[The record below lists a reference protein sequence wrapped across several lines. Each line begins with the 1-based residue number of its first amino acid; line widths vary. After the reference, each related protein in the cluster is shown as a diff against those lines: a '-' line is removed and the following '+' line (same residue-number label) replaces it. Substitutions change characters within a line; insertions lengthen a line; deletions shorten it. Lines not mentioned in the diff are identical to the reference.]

1 MKYVLDAS
9 VILTFL
15 LGNNPTVNHR
25 FPVLLQKASHNA
37 LKLYSTSFLP
47 FEIGNGLRYTLND
60 PPLAQLIFDRFTQL
74 PITLINLSFAQQ
86 MTTLHLCYQL
96 KTSFYD
102 TSYHVLAQ
110 TLQATFITCDKKYY
124 QKAKN
129 LKSIRLW

>member
-60 PPLAQLIFDRFTQL
+60 PPFAQLIFDRFTQL
-74 PITLINLSFAQQ
+74 PITL
-86 MTTLHLCYQL
+86 TTLHLCYQL

-110 TLQATFITCDKKYY
+110 TLQATFITCNKKYY